1 MLGFQLRLTVCC
13 TTETPVPVRDSVAFE
28 ALLANDR
35 VADAV
40 PLLCGVKAT
49 EYDTLWPAARVVGSD
64 MPLTANSE
72 LLLLADVIVTLAPPA
87 VNVPVFEAADPTVTF
102 PKDALEGERL
112 SWPEVVP
119 EPLSGTHASIE
130 FLGFMNCIMPV
141 TEPEVCGENKTVNV
155 TLCPGVRVIGKVSP

>member
-49 EYDTLWPAARVVGSD
+49 EYDILCPAAIVVGSD
-64 MPLTANSE
+64 MPLRVNSE
-72 LLLLADVIVTLAPPA
+72 LLLVADVMVTLAPPA
-87 VNVPVFEAADPTVTF
+87 VKVPLFEAVDPTVTF

-112 SWPEVVP
+112 SCPEVVP
-119 EPLSGTHASIE
+119 VPLSGTHANLE
-130 FLGFMNCIMPV
+130 FLGFMNCTMPV
-141 TEPEVCGENKTVNV
+141 TDPGVCGANETVNV
-155 TLCPGVRVIGKVSP
+155 TLCPGVSVIGKVSP